1 MDNDTLKAIEIVD
14 NLLLSYQDK
23 IKKLPDND
31 KLKKG
36 FEDMIQVR
44 GTLWNLGKEVGN
56 GRA

>member
-1 MDNDTLKAIEIVD
+1 MNNDTLQAIEIVD

-31 KLKKG
+31 RLKQG

-44 GTLWNLGKEVGN
+44 GVLWTLGKEVGN
-56 GRA
+56 G